1 MSKNYFASLTDEERE
16 KLRQKAQESREAK
29 KLAGAHLRQEYADKD
44 YHKQLASE
52 AGIRLPQM
60 HIPNT
65 EMKYLKRAMR
75 VLGVNPKDYL
85 EDCGATTLKKLAEMN
100 PLMTAHEEVGL
111 LLEWAK
117 EMK

>member
-1 MSKNYFASLTDEERE
+1 MSKDYLASLTTEDRE
-16 KLRQKAQESREAK
+16 KLREKALLSREAK
-29 KLAGAHLRQEYADKD
+29 KLAGEHLRQDYSDKI

-65 EMKYLKRAMR
+65 ELKYLKRAMKS
-75 VLGVNPKDYL
+75 LGVNPKDYL
-85 EDCGATTLKKLAEMN
+85 EVCGATTLKKLAEMN
-100 PLMTAHEEVGL
+100 PLMSAHEEVGL
-111 LLEWAK
+111 LLEHVK

>member
-1 MSKNYFASLTDEERE
+1 MSKDYFASLTTEERE
-16 KLRQKAQESREAK
+16 KLRKKAQESREAK
-29 KLAGAHLRQEYADKD
+29 KLAGKHLRQEYADKD

-65 EMKYLKRAMR
+65 ELKYLKRAMK

-85 EDCGATTLKKLAEMN
+85 DECGATTLKKLAEMN

-111 LLEWAK
+111 LLEYAK
-117 EMK
+117 ELE

>member
-1 MSKNYFASLTDEERE
+1 
-16 KLRQKAQESREAK
+16 
-29 KLAGAHLRQEYADKD
+29 
-44 YHKQLASE
+44 
-52 AGIRLPQM
+52 M

-111 LLEWAK
+111 LLEHAK